1 MLDPDFSGQSGQHTG
16 RFIVVFD
23 DDDPDPLDLLAT
35 AGMTRVA
42 DTRDLAAL
50 ATSEERAEA
59 ARQGQGTYFAEL
71 RMAVVTA
78 EDAQLETMRV
88 SSTATQRGM
97 HYYPELIH
105 HILEPGPTGRHRSDA
120 VPDVPSPD
128 TPGSTPE
135 APAADFADTAEFT
148 WGLQATGAA
157 TSEAS
162 GEGIKVAVLDTG
174 FDADHP
180 DFAGRTVVAESFVD
194 GEDAHDGH
202 GHGTHCI
209 GTSCGPRTPDTGPGY
224 GVAYAAE
231 IYAGKVLGASG
242 SGGDAGILAGI
253 DWAISQGCAVISMS
267 LGADVAEV
275 HPPYVAA
282 GKRALARGTLII
294 AAAGNN
300 AERSAGKPGFVGTP
314 ANSPY
319 IMAVG
324 AVDQQ
329 LAIADFSARSG
340 ANEGGQVD
348 VAGPGV
354 EVYSSWPMPK
364 RYNTISGTSMATPH
378 AAGVAA
384 VLAASTGLRGREL
397 WAELVQGCERL
408 DAASAD
414 VGAGLVRVPQPE
426 ASEPAPGDDDETA
439 DPAPPEDPA

>member
-1 MLDPDFSGQSGQHTG
+1 MLDPDFSGPSGQHTG

-23 DDDPDPLDLLAT
+23 EDDPDPMELMV
-35 AGMTRVA
+35 AGGLTGVK
-42 DTRDLAAL
+42 DTRDLAAM
-50 ATSEERAEA
+50 TSSTERAEA

-71 RMAVVTA
+71 RMAVVAA
-78 EDAQLETMRV
+78 EEKQLETLRV
-88 SSTATQRGM
+88 GSTGSQRGM
-97 HYYPELIH
+97 HFYPELIH
-105 HILEPGPTGRHRSDA
+105 HVLAPGASARHRSDA
-120 VPDVPSPD
+120 TPDAPSPGG
-128 TPGSTPE
+128 TSAGNPGSADP
-135 APAADFADTAEFT
+135 APGQPGADFADTAEFT
-148 WGLQATGAA
+148 WGLQATGAD

-174 FDADHP
+174 FDAGHP
-180 DFAGRTVVAESFVD
+180 DFVGRTVVTESFVD
-194 GEDAHDGH
+194 GEDAQDGH

-209 GTSCGPRTPDTGPGY
+209 GTSCGPRTPGTGPGY
-224 GVAYAAE
+224 GIAFAAD

-253 DWAISQGCAVISMS
+253 DWAISQGCAIISMS

-300 AERSAGKPGFVGTP
+300 AERSRGNPGFVGTP

-324 AVDQQ
+324 AVDQH

-340 ANEGGQVD
+340 STDGGQVD

-354 EVYSSWPMPK
+354 EVYSSWPMPQ

-378 AAGVAA
+378 ASGVAA
-384 VLAASTGLRGREL
+384 VLAGSTGLRGREL

-408 DAASAD
+408 DCASAD
-414 VGAGLVRVPQPE
+414 VGAGLVRAPQPP
-426 ASEPAPGDDDETA
+426 SQEPAP
-439 DPAPPEDPA
+439 